1 MRQIGKALRQLF
13 GSDRGLRLLVVL
25 GLVGIALITLP
36 TLLPAGRARAPAESA
51 ASPSAE
57 EVERALEQRIC
68 ALLDGVEGVG
78 TCRVMVTLERGVQ
91 LVYAAD
97 RTLSSG
103 TGGTGGSERLLTVST
118 DGGTAALPVT
128 ELQPA
133 VRGVAVV
140 CAGGGD
146 PAVVE
151 RVTRLITAAF
161 DLSARRVCV
170 EKGQ

>member
-13 GSDRGLRLLVVL
+13 GGDRGLRLLVVL
-25 GLVGIALITLP
+25 GLVGIALIALP

-51 ASPSAE
+51 ASPSVE

-140 CAGGGD
+140 CAGGRRAGD
-146 PAVVE
+146 APDHGGVRSVGAPRVRRKRAVS
-151 RVTRLITAAF
+151 R
-161 DLSARRVCV
+161 
-170 EKGQ
+170 